1 MELTSEQLLR
11 ALAVCCGEEPEDP
24 AEAVVLVHRSQPSLA
39 ATLWSAW
46 EAEGKALNPAL
57 AYELAAVRGRIEYYR
72 ALAGRLRAHV
82 PGLFPVKGL
91 EVADRYPAG
100 LARAMND
107 LDFVAPVEADLW
119 RAVRLLLDEAWD
131 LHTATFTYFA
141 GALQVLVSLR
151 RPNED
156 EYALPYGV
164 EVATYVTLGD
174 MGAVAPLAVLP
185 EACRRSPVLKNAM
198 MLLYERFEQPY
209 RARDL
214 VDATLLLGSLDAN
227 DTTAW
232 RRVVGSLGLWSE
244 YAELVRL
251 VAAAGLAELPAPP
264 PVAWVRSVTRVRRA
278 AHGLGLLRYPV
289 AGAARHL
296 QRRHVA
302 GRSGAAGRQIWQLA
316 QRRLSVATAVREGL
330 LAFGLPLDGPAPDC
344 DRARLWQRS
353 EYAWVDTPVAR
364 FLLTIGDEVPE
375 SAVEELGVETEPAA
389 GSAR

>member
-11 ALAVCCGEEPEDP
+11 ALTVCCGEEPEDP

-57 AYELAAVRGRIEYYR
+57 SYELAVVRGRIEYYR
-72 ALAGRLRAHV
+72 ALASRLRAHV
-82 PGLFPVKGL
+82 PGLVPVKGL

-119 RAVRLLLDEAWD
+119 RAVRLLLDEGWD

-141 GALQVLVSLR
+141 GALRVLVSLR

-174 MGAVAPLAVLP
+174 MGGVAPLVGLP

-227 DTTAW
+227 ETAAW

-251 VAAAGLAELPAPP
+251 VEAAGFAELPAAPP
-264 PVAWVRSVTRVRRA
+264 GAWIRPVTRVRRA

-289 AGAARHL
+289 AGTAKHL

-302 GRSGAAGRQIWQLA
+302 GRSGVTGRRAWQLA
-316 QRRLSVATAVREGL
+316 QRRLPVGTAVREGL
-330 LAFGLPLDGPAPDC
+330 LAFGLPT
-344 DRARLWQRS
+344 
-353 EYAWVDTPVAR
+353 V
-364 FLLTIGDEVPE
+364 
-375 SAVEELGVETEPAA
+375 SAC
-389 GSAR
+389 